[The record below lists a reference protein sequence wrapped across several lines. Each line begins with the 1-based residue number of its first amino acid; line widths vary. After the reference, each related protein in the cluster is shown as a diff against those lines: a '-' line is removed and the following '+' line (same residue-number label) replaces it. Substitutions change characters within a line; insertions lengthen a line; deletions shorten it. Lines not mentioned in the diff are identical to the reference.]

1 MKNRLATSGL
11 GTALWLL
18 CALLPTTLVQS
29 SSGDSGYW
37 DDENVDVEIWE
48 KTPEGDYYG
57 HSPSTGPSDPFVYK
71 TEVSCKVG
79 DDALLQL
86 CLATLQPCAAGADG
100 IHVDW
105 YRMLADGS
113 DQTWRLYVS
122 GDCVYGEK
130 PRDILAE
137 IAAQISNEFQQ
148 TPIAPATLGSQPGPH
163 TLRGQET
170 NLHAHATEQTFNLTM
185 LGQHITITAT
195 PAAYTFNYGDGTT
208 RGPTT
213 SPGAPLPENR
223 IGEQTQ
229 TSHAY
234 TTTGHHTITLT
245 THFNGHYTV
254 NNGPTLPIADQGHIT
269 SAPLNLTVWR
279 AITRNYAENCI
290 TNPQGTGC

>member
-1 MKNRLATSGL
+1 MRKLPKKFLFMVFLGGLIVPPATVANAANGPKPKWDDDTIGTEVWERIPETNLYGQTPSSGPNDPYVYKL
-11 GTALWLL
+11 EIACQGTDGT
-18 CALLPTTLVQS
+18 LLPECTQNL
-29 SSGDSGYW
+29 
-37 DDENVDVEIWE
+37 
-48 KTPEGDYYG
+48 
-57 HSPSTGPSDPFVYK
+57 PS
-71 TEVSCKVG
+71 CNQ
-79 DDALLQL
+79 A
-86 CLATLQPCAAGADG
+86 ADG
-100 IHVDW
+100 VAMYW
-105 YRMLADGS
+105 YRSLAGGS
-113 DQTWRLYVS
+113 PPSWTFFS
-122 GDCVYGEK
+122 GPVCIYSEK

-137 IAAQISNEFQQ
+137 IAAQISHEFQQ

-163 TLRGQET
+163 TLLGQET

-185 LGQHITITAT
+185 LGQHITIT

-254 NNGPTLPIADQGHIT
+254 NNGPTLPIPDQGHIT

>member
-1 MKNRLATSGL
+1 
-11 GTALWLL
+11 
-18 CALLPTTLVQS
+18 
-29 SSGDSGYW
+29 
-37 DDENVDVEIWE
+37 
-48 KTPEGDYYG
+48 
-57 HSPSTGPSDPFVYK
+57 GPVCIYS
-71 TEVSCKVG
+71 
-79 DDALLQL
+79 
-86 CLATLQPCAAGADG
+86 
-100 IHVDW
+100 
-105 YRMLADGS
+105 
-113 DQTWRLYVS
+113 
-122 GDCVYGEK
+122 EK

-137 IAAQISNEFQQ
+137 IAAQISHEFQQ